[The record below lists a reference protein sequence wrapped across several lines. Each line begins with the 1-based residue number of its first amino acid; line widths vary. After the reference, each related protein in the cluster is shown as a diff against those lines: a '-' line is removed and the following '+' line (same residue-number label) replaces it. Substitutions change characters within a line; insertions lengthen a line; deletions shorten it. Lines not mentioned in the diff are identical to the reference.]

1 MRGMLISFA
10 VNELWLHWREPGLF
24 LAREFLDYEPGIH
37 YNRKRLTSDVLTN
50 FTS

>member
-1 MRGMLISFA
+1 MLISFA